1 MYKWKA
7 EWGRN
12 DNFIMV
18 FKTSED
24 LLNVKEEFFLLQ
36 QRSSS
41 SDMCG
46 RQSGVHRWHAELALW

>member
-12 DNFIMV
+12 DNFIML

-24 LLNVKEEFFLLQ
+24 LLNVKEEFFFLQ
-36 QRSSS
+36 QMSSS
-41 SDMCG
+41 LDLCG
-46 RQSGVHRWHAELALW
+46 GQSEVHRWDPEWALW

>member
-18 FKTSED
+18 FKPSED
-24 LLNVKEEFFLLQ
+24 LLNVKEEFFYYNKWVLPWTCVDVSQVCIDGIL
-36 QRSSS
+36 S
-41 SDMCG
+41 
-46 RQSGVHRWHAELALW
+46 

>member
-1 MYKWKA
+1 
-7 EWGRN
+7 
-12 DNFIMV
+12 MV

-46 RQSGVHRWHAELALW
+46 RQSGVHRWHPELALWQDPLMPN